1 MRPYSFSPTIRR
13 AHQQGFTLI
22 ELVIV
27 IVIIGILAAIALPK
41 MTDLAGNARA
51 ATIKGVTGS
60 LASANTA
67 IYSAAQIA
75 NQGGATGS
83 ISACN
88 TTGIATVYGYAAD
101 TTELLKCVTLS
112 PASDFNSA
120 TANTISHS
128 GATTPA
134 SCNVV
139 YTPATATAPPAYTV
153 TVTGC

>member
-1 MRPYSFSPTIRR
+1 MRTSTKTLRR
-13 AHQQGFTLI
+13 QQGFTLI

-67 IYSAAQIA
+67 IYSAAQIN
-75 NQGGATGS
+75 NQGGATGTVN
-83 ISACN
+83 ACN
-88 TTGIATVYGYAAD
+88 TTGISTVYGYAAD

-112 PASDFNSA
+112 PASDFNTASGSSA
-120 TANTISHS
+120 RPS
-128 GATTPA
+128 GHWNPGDMVPSACSTR
-134 SCNVV
+134 
-139 YTPATATAPPAYTV
+139 
-153 TVTGC
+153 

>member
-1 MRPYSFSPTIRR
+1 MKSRLKIPRN
-13 AHQQGFTLI
+13 QQGFTLI

-67 IYSAAQIA
+67 IYAAAQIA

-83 ISACN
+83 VSACSA
-88 TTGIATVYGYAAD
+88 TVSTVYGYATDSA
-101 TTELLKCVTLS
+101 ELLKCVTLT
-112 PASDFNSA
+112 PASDFTTT
-120 TANTISHS
+120 TANTVSHS

-134 SCNVV
+134 SCKVV
-139 YTPATATAPPAYTV
+139 YTAATATTPPDYTT

>member
-1 MRPYSFSPTIRR
+1 MQTRTIRTAR
-13 AHQQGFTLI
+13 QQGFTLI

-67 IYSAAQIA
+67 IYSAAQIN

-83 ISACN
+83 VSACN
-88 TTGIATVYGYAAD
+88 ATISTVYGYAAD

-112 PASDFNSA
+112 PASDFNTA
-120 TANTISHS
+120 TSNVVSHA
-128 GATTPA
+128 GATTAA
-134 SCNVV
+134 SCNVTYV
-139 YTPATATAPPAYTV
+139 PATATAPPQYNV
-153 TVTGC
+153 TATGC

>member
-1 MRPYSFSPTIRR
+1 MQPRLRTFR
-13 AHQQGFTLI
+13 HQQGFTLI

-51 ATIKGVTGS
+51 ATVKGVAGS

-67 IYSAAQIA
+67 IYSAAQIN

-83 ISACN
+83 VNACG
-88 TTGIATVYGYAAD
+88 TTAIATVYGYASD
-101 TTELLKCVTLS
+101 TNELLKCVTLS
-112 PASDFNSA
+112 PASDFNTA
-120 TANTISHS
+120 TANVISHAGS
-128 GATTPA
+128 TTPA
-134 SCNVV
+134 SCNVTYV
-139 YTPATATAPPAYTV
+139 PGTATATPEYNV

>member
-1 MRPYSFSPTIRR
+1 MRPRTQLSSR
-13 AHQQGFTLI
+13 QQGFTLI

-51 ATIKGVTGS
+51 ATVKGVAGS

-67 IYSAAQIA
+67 IYSAAQIN

-83 ISACN
+83 VNACGTTAIS
-88 TTGIATVYGYAAD
+88 TVYGYAAD

-112 PASDFNSA
+112 PASDFNTA
-120 TANTISHS
+120 TANVVSHAGS
-128 GATTPA
+128 TTPA
-134 SCNVV
+134 SCNVTYV
-139 YTPATATAPPAYTV
+139 PGTATATPQYNV

>member
-1 MRPYSFSPTIRR
+1 MRPRFKLQDR
-13 AHQQGFTLI
+13 QQGFTLI

-51 ATIKGVTGS
+51 ATIKGVSGS

-67 IYSAAQIA
+67 IYSAAQIN

-83 ISACN
+83 VNACN

-112 PASDFNSA
+112 PASDFNTA

-128 GATTPA
+128 GSTTPA
-134 SCNVV
+134 SCNIV
-139 YTPATATAPPAYTV
+139 YTPATATAAPAYTT

>member
-1 MRPYSFSPTIRR
+1 MRTSIKTLS
-13 AHQQGFTLI
+13 HQQGFTLI

-41 MTDLAGNARA
+41 MTDLAGTARA
-51 ATIKGVTGS
+51 AAIKGVTGS

-67 IYSAAQIA
+67 IYSAAQIN

-83 ISACN
+83 VSACN
-88 TTGIATVYGYAAD
+88 ATISTVYGYAAD
-101 TTELLKCVTLS
+101 STELLKCVGLA
-112 PASDFNSA
+112 PAADFNTA
-120 TANTISHS
+120 TANTVSHS

-139 YTPATATAPPAYTV
+139 YVPATATAQPGYTV

>member
-1 MRPYSFSPTIRR
+1 MKTRLPVSRK
-13 AHQQGFTLI
+13 QNGFTLI

-41 MTDLAGNARA
+41 MTDLAGNARG

-67 IYSAAQIA
+67 IFSAAQIA
-75 NQGGATGS
+75 NQSGATGTVAACNAAS
-83 ISACN
+83 ISV
-88 TTGIATVYGYAAD
+88 VYGYAAD

-112 PASDFNSA
+112 PAADFNTA
-120 TANTISHS
+120 TANTISHA
-128 GATTPA
+128 GATTAA

-139 YTPATATAPPAYTV
+139 YTPATASAAPAYTT

>member
-1 MRPYSFSPTIRR
+1 MHTRHRR
-13 AHQQGFTLI
+13 LPRQSGFTLI

-83 ISACN
+83 VSVCN
-88 TTGIATVYGYAAD
+88 ATVGTVYGYATD
-101 TTELLKCVTLS
+101 TTELLKCVSLS
-112 PASDFNSA
+112 PAADFNTA
-120 TANTISHS
+120 TANTISRA
-128 GATTPA
+128 GATTAA
-134 SCNVV
+134 SCKVV
-139 YTPATATAPPAYTV
+139 YTAATATTAPDYTT

>member
-1 MRPYSFSPTIRR
+1 MRPRIQLPAR
-13 AHQQGFTLI
+13 QQGFTLI

-51 ATIKGVTGS
+51 ATVKGVAGS

-67 IYSAAQIA
+67 IYSAAQIN

-83 ISACN
+83 VNACG
-88 TTGIATVYGYAAD
+88 TTAIATVYGYAAD
-101 TTELLKCVTLS
+101 TAELLKCVTLS
-112 PASDFNSA
+112 PAADFNTS
-120 TANTISHS
+120 TANVISHAGS
-128 GATTPA
+128 TTPA
-134 SCNVV
+134 SCNVTYV
-139 YTPATATAPPAYTV
+139 PGTATATPQYNV

>member
-1 MRPYSFSPTIRR
+1 MTTRR
-13 AHQQGFTLI
+13 RTVKQQGFTLI

-41 MTDLAGNARA
+41 MTDLAGSARA

-67 IYSAAQIA
+67 IYAAAQIA

-83 ISACN
+83 VNACGA
-88 TTGIATVYGYAAD
+88 TGLATVYGYAAD
-101 TTELLKCVTLS
+101 SAELLKCVTLS
-112 PASDFNSA
+112 PAADFTTT

-128 GATTPA
+128 GATTLA
-134 SCNVV
+134 SCKVV
-139 YTPATATAPPAYTV
+139 YTAATATAAPDYAT

>member
-1 MRPYSFSPTIRR
+1 MNPRIRSIRPVGKSG
-13 AHQQGFTLI
+13 GFTLI

-51 ATIKGVTGS
+51 ATVKGVSGS

-83 ISACN
+83 VTACN
-88 TTGIATVYGYAAD
+88 TTINTVYGYAAD

-112 PASDFNSA
+112 PASDFNTA
-120 TANTISHS
+120 TANTVSHS

-134 SCNVV
+134 SCKVV
-139 YTPATATAPPAYTV
+139 YTAATATTPPDYVT

>member
-1 MRPYSFSPTIRR
+1 MKTRFPTARR
-13 AHQQGFTLI
+13 QNGFTLI

-41 MTDLAGNARA
+41 MTDLAGNARG
-51 ATIKGVTGS
+51 ATIKGVSGS

-75 NQGGATGS
+75 NQNGATGTVT
-83 ISACN
+83 ACN
-88 TTGIATVYGYAAD
+88 AANISVAYGFATD
-101 TTELLKCVTLS
+101 STELLKCVTLS
-112 PASDFNSA
+112 PPADFTTT

-128 GATTPA
+128 GAITAA

-139 YTPATATAPPAYTV
+139 YTPATASTAPAYTT

>member
-1 MRPYSFSPTIRR
+1 MRPQLRLPGR
-13 AHQQGFTLI
+13 QQGFTLI

-51 ATIKGVTGS
+51 ATIKGVSGS

-67 IYSAAQIA
+67 IYSAAQIN
-75 NQGGATGS
+75 NQGGATGTVN
-83 ISACN
+83 ACS
-88 TTGIATVYGYAAD
+88 TTGIGTVYGYAAD
-101 TTELLKCVTLS
+101 STELLKCVTLS
-112 PASDFNSA
+112 PASDFDTT
-120 TANTISHS
+120 TANTISHA

-134 SCNVV
+134 SCNIV
-139 YTPATATAPPAYTV
+139 YTAATATSAPAYTI

>member
-1 MRPYSFSPTIRR
+1 MRTSIKHRR
-13 AHQQGFTLI
+13 RQQGFTLI

-75 NQGGATGS
+75 NQGGATGTVN
-83 ISACN
+83 ACG
-88 TTGIATVYGYAAD
+88 TTGINTVYGYAAD
-101 TTELLKCVTLS
+101 TTELLKCVGLA
-112 PASDFNSA
+112 PAADFNTA

-139 YTPATATAPPAYTV
+139 YVPATATAQPGYTV

>member
-1 MRPYSFSPTIRR
+1 MNTRLHIIRK
-13 AHQQGFTLI
+13 QQGFTLI

-67 IYSAAQIA
+67 VYSAAQIA

-83 ISACN
+83 VSACN
-88 TTGIATVYGYAAD
+88 ATISTVYGYAAD
-101 TTELLKCVTLS
+101 STELLKCVTLS
-112 PASDFNSA
+112 PASDFTTT
-120 TANTISHS
+120 TANTVSHA

-134 SCNVV
+134 SCKVV
-139 YTPATATAPPAYTV
+139 YTAATATTPPDYTT

>member
-1 MRPYSFSPTIRR
+1 MKSQLRKPRN
-13 AHQQGFTLI
+13 QQGFTLI

-67 IYSAAQIA
+67 IYAAAQIA

-83 ISACN
+83 VSACN
-88 TTGIATVYGYAAD
+88 ATVSTVYGYATDSA
-101 TTELLKCVTLS
+101 ELLKCVTLT
-112 PASDFNSA
+112 PASDFTTT
-120 TANTISHS
+120 TANTVSHS

-134 SCNVV
+134 SCKVV
-139 YTPATATAPPAYTV
+139 YTAATATTPPDYTT

>member
-1 MRPYSFSPTIRR
+1 MQTRLMHSAR
-13 AHQQGFTLI
+13 QQGFTLI

-67 IYSAAQIA
+67 IYSAAQIN
-75 NQGGATGS
+75 NQGGATGTVN
-83 ISACN
+83 ACN
-88 TTGIATVYGYAAD
+88 ATGIATIYGYASD

-112 PASDFNSA
+112 PASDFNTA
-120 TANTISHS
+120 TANVVSHAGS
-128 GATTPA
+128 TTPA
-134 SCNVV
+134 SCNVTYV
-139 YTPATATAPPAYTV
+139 PATASAAPQYNVTA
-153 TVTGC
+153 TGC

>member
-1 MRPYSFSPTIRR
+1 MNTRLHIIRKQR
-13 AHQQGFTLI
+13 GFTLI

-67 IYSAAQIA
+67 VYSAAQIA

-83 ISACN
+83 VSACN
-88 TTGIATVYGYAAD
+88 ATISTVYGYASD
-101 TTELLKCVTLS
+101 STELLKCVILS
-112 PASDFNSA
+112 PASDF
-120 TANTISHS
+120 TTTTLNTVSHAGS
-128 GATTPA
+128 ITPA
-134 SCNVV
+134 SCKVV
-139 YTPATATAPPAYTV
+139 YTAATATTPPDYTT

>member
-1 MRPYSFSPTIRR
+1 MRPNIKYSR
-13 AHQQGFTLI
+13 QQGFTLI

-51 ATIKGVTGS
+51 ATIKGVSGS

-75 NQGGATGS
+75 NQGGATGTVN
-83 ISACN
+83 ACS
-88 TTGIATVYGYAAD
+88 TTGISTVYGYAAD

-112 PASDFNSA
+112 PSTDFNTA
-120 TANTISHS
+120 TANTISHA
-128 GATTPA
+128 GATTA
-134 SCNVV
+134 TSCKIV
-139 YTPATATAPPAYTV
+139 YTPATATAPPDYAA